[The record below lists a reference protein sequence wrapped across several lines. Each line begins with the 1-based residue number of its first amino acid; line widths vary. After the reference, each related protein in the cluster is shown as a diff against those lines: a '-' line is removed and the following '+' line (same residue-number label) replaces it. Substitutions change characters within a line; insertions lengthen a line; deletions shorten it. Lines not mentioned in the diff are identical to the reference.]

1 MEIEFV
7 SDEEESC
14 RPELGKD
21 WNEIWL
27 ATCNRKDDRLLFIQD
42 GKLVMAFNVTGD
54 FIIQDNRN
62 LDLYKNLKKVS
73 KLEVKAILEAN

>member
-21 WNEIWL
+21 RNEIWL
-27 ATCNRKDDRLLFIQD
+27 ATCNKKDDRLLFILC
-42 GKLVMAFNVTGD
+42 GKLVMAFNTTGN
-54 FIIQDNRN
+54 FIIQNNHN
-62 LDLYKNLKKVS
+62 LDLYRNLKKVS
-73 KLEVKAILEAN
+73 KLEIKAILEAN